1 MKKPAPIKLLAHFFT
16 VVILVACLSCE
27 DYNILKQIVD
37 PPTKVLPPATHIGAN
52 TFGCKVNGKVW
63 LPSKTPFIEFRQ
75 GALDIIA
82 RNEWDKNTAVVLNI
96 GDFTISGTDTYQISG
111 NTPYY
116 SRGYYSRENK
126 TGGYDRFQTDDIN
139 TGTIIIT
146 RIDTTQLYYIVS
158 GVFNFKA
165 RDEITGEIIEI
176 TEGRFDLRKY

>member
-1 MKKPAPIKLLAHFFT
+1 MKKLLYFVLAA
-16 VVILVACLSCE
+16 VLLVNAGCE
-27 DYNILKQIVD
+27 DDNIFKQLVD
-37 PPTKVLPPATHIGAN
+37 PPAKVLPPATQTGAN